1 MARITGTLYRQL
13 HVILKSGNVRRE
25 GNMVG
30 EAKKER
36 RFENMR
42 IAKAGEICVY
52 LIIFENH
59 FRISITKSNNNKK
72 ADYFFFFKK
81 KIVLQL
87 NCDGLFLWV
96 KIEMFF

>member
-1 MARITGTLYRQL
+1 
-13 HVILKSGNVRRE
+13 
-25 GNMVG
+25 MVG

-42 IAKAGEICVY
+42 VAKAGEICVY

-72 ADYFFFFKK
+72 ADYFFFLKK

-96 KIEMFF
+96 KIEMFFL